1 MKKLVYAMVLVFAVG
16 TVMADGAGCD
26 MKSKGKAKN
35 VQLTGTVVCT
45 GSGDECSPEFRVA
58 NSDLKY
64 EVCHG
69 SKVDGKSLTTS
80 NATYKVTG
88 KIIKCGD
95 GEALVIEKASKI

>member
-1 MKKLVYAMVLVFAVG
+1 MKKLVYALVLVVSVG
-16 TVMADGAGCD
+16 TVMADGSGCD
-26 MKSKGKAKN
+26 MNKGKAAKT
-35 VQLTGTVVCT
+35 VELTGTVVCT
-45 GSGDECSPEFRVA
+45 GAGEECNAEFRVA

-69 SKVDGKSLTTS
+69 SKVDAKTLTSS